1 MKLQPGVPDLSFPT
15 LQICVQESDCD
26 PLAVQHL
33 YCYKDPLVAKTPE
46 ESEVV

>member
-1 MKLQPGVPDLSFPT
+1 MKLQPGVPDLSPLT
-15 LQICVQESDCD
+15 LQISVQESDCD

-33 YCYKDPLVAKTPE
+33 HSYKDLLVAKTPE